1 MDIDD
6 MDCRE
11 SSHGF
16 SFSFLFSLIVN
27 IQNNQSIFLQISAV
41 VTVNVEKEI
50 HVFTTDGEN
59 TRIVITSP
67 SGRVVEAI
75 IESTP
80 TGFRVRFTPS
90 EVGNYTIDVTYQD
103 IPIERSPFTLQS
115 VEGPKNQDDS
125 EILDGENQENPGDRT
140 LAEAEYLV
148 FGSGPPC
155 ADMVTVS
162 GPGLG
167 PLVAQR
173 STYVSI
179 DTTNAGFGDID
190 VYVDGPTR
198 TPLHCVDNQDGI
210 LKMSFTPKQPGLYY
224 LRVMFDNEHVP
235 GSPFQ
240 IVAVAAL
247 LGNPLDQRSK
257 TESPYSSISSGS
269 SSTPNPNPQACT

>member
-1 MDIDD
+1 M
-6 MDCRE
+6 
-11 SSHGF
+11 
-16 SFSFLFSLIVN
+16 
-27 IQNNQSIFLQISAV
+27 
-41 VTVNVEKEI
+41 NVEKEI

-103 IPIERSPFTLQS
+103 IPIEKSPFSLLSVDPNQPEGSSGTLEDVQPS
-115 VEGPKNQDDS
+115 NSSTDP
-125 EILDGENQENPGDRT
+125 GEST
-140 LAEAEYLV
+140 LAEAEYVV
-148 FGSGPPC
+148 FGSGPPN
-155 ADMVTVS
+155 ADLVTVT

-173 STYVSI
+173 PTYVSI

-190 VYVDGPTR
+190 VYVDGPTK

-210 LKMSFTPKQPGLYY
+210 LKMCFTPKTPGLYY

-247 LGNPLDQRSK
+247 LGSPSLLGADQRGK
-257 TESPYSSISSGS
+257 TESPFSSISSGS
-269 SSTPNPNPQACT
+269 SGPNPLVIS